1 MNSKTEMH
9 VRKVDIISP
18 MSVGGSDVL
27 CTAGKRS
34 HWITLVL
41 VYVSCIFSVFF
52 PKIIT
57 SILSKMHLL
66 VSHLK

>member
-27 CTAGKRS
+27 CAAGKRS

-41 VYVSCIFSVFF
+41 VYVSCIFCFF

-57 SILSKMHLL
+57 SIFSQMHLL